1 MGGIKPSAFDD
12 AGGSE
17 VGEVPSPMDDPS
29 FPAAVGPMPKCG
41 TPIPSA
47 EVARATSRLYGFE
60 SHDLDVRARAERRMA
75 SNRAAS
81 RQIVLGV
88 LAALFGGTF
97 WGFSGTAA
105 SFLFTNYH
113 VEWLMSMRLLGS
125 GALFMVCILLFA
137 RDGLKRLLRRPRHL
151 LTLAAFA
158 VFGMITNQ
166 LFYLLAVRMTNPG
179 TATVM
184 QCLQIVIIMVY
195 SCITSRRRPRRRE
208 VIGTVLAFL
217 GTLLIATGG
226 DPTTL
231 SIPPMGLA
239 MGLLCAIGGACIC
252 IIPAK
257 ILPEYGSMTVTGL
270 AMFGAGVGM
279 SAVVRPWQNMPVMD
293 GTGWFALALLTV
305 VGSFLAYSLYMQ
317 GVKEVGSVRAS
328 LIGTVEPLSATVSSV
343 IVLGTVFMPTDLI
356 GFALIIAMVF
366 LTV

>member
-1 MGGIKPSAFDD
+1 
-12 AGGSE
+12 
-17 VGEVPSPMDDPS
+17 
-29 FPAAVGPMPKCG
+29 
-41 TPIPSA
+41 
-47 EVARATSRLYGFE
+47 
-60 SHDLDVRARAERRMA
+60 
-75 SNRAAS
+75 
-81 RQIVLGV
+81 
-88 LAALFGGTF
+88 
-97 WGFSGTAA
+97 
-105 SFLFTNYH
+105 
-113 VEWLMSMRLLGS
+113 
-125 GALFMVCILLFA
+125 
-137 RDGLKRLLRRPRHL
+137 
-151 LTLAAFA
+151 
-158 VFGMITNQ
+158 MITNQ

-195 SCITSRRRPRRRE
+195 SCVTSRRMPRRRE
-208 VIGTVLAFL
+208 IIGTGLAFL

-270 AMFGAGVGM
+270 AMFGAGIGM

-317 GVKEVGSVRAS
+317 GVKEIGSVRAS
-328 LIGTVEPLSATVSSV
+328 LIGTIEPLSATVSSV